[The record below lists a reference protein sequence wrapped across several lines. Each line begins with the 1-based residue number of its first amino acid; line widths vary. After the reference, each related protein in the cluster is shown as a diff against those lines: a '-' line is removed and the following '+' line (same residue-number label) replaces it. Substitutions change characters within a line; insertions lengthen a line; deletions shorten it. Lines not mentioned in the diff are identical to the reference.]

1 MAEDFEVE
9 GAMPEESSNRTFII
23 AAVGLGA
30 LILLSTACVFLY
42 ALVLAPRQRASRD
55 AQQTSV
61 ALQNIQSAQTMTQ
74 QAQPATAA
82 PSATPTRTATPTLPP
97 TATSTEVV
105 VIATATNTVIVPTST
120 TPTLSSLTATAAA
133 QQTAAAAITRTAT
146 PPATALPATG
156 FGDQAGLPGLA
167 LAGSALIIVI
177 LLARRLRSTSTR

>member
-61 ALQNIQSAQTMTQ
+61 ALQNIRSAQTMTQ
-74 QAQPATAA
+74 QAQPAT
-82 PSATPTRTATPTLPP
+82 PTQSATPTRTPTPTLPP
-97 TATSTEVV
+97 TATFTEVV
-105 VIATATNTVIVPTST
+105 VIATATSTTVSPTSIN
-120 TPTLSSLTATAAA
+120 LTQAALNATAAA
-133 QQTAAAAITRTAT
+133 QQTAAPTATRTAT
-146 PPATALPATG
+146 PHATALPATG

-167 LAGSALIIVI
+167 LAGSALIVVI
-177 LLARRLRSTSTR
+177 LLARRLRSISTR